1 MRLLRTAGIAASLLF
16 SVVAAS
22 GARAY
27 DVDTIVKKLQSG
39 GDLTIGYRESIPP
52 TGFLGTDGKPAGY
65 AIDFCTRI
73 VDLVRQDMGLK
84 AINVKYVPVTLQTRQ
99 ALVAN
104 GTVDLECGGT
114 VITFARMKQVDFTP
128 VSYVASNQ
136 FLALKAANIKSLS
149 DLNGKIVAVAA
160 SGNSGPELKTLID
173 KEKLNI
179 RIVNVDDHAAALI
192 GIESHR
198 IDAYFSDNSAFYG
211 LMKQSRHPEL
221 LAIVGPEIGYAPQ
234 GFMIPKNNPMFL
246 WYVSH
251 AMAKMFASGEAEAN
265 FTKWYEPLGG
275 SLGPSLKGA
284 WATYSFP
291 E

>member
-1 MRLLRTAGIAASLLF
+1 MSLLRTAGIVASLLCA
-16 SVVAAS
+16 SAAS
-22 GARAY
+22 SGAQAD

-39 GDLTIGYRESIPP
+39 GDLTIGYRENIPP

-65 AIDFCTRI
+65 SIDFCARI
-73 VDLVRQDMGLK
+73 VELVGQEMGLK
-84 AINVKYVPVTLQTRQ
+84 AITVKYVPVTLQTRQ

-114 VITFARMKQVDFTP
+114 VITFPRMKQVDFSP

-136 FLALKAANIKSLS
+136 FLALKSTDIQKLS
-149 DLNGKIVAVAA
+149 DLNGKIIAVAA
-160 SGNSGPELKTLID
+160 SGNSGPELKALID
-173 KEKLNI
+173 KEGLNV

-192 GIESHR
+192 AIESHR
-198 IDAYFSDNSAFYG
+198 VDAYFSDNSAFYG
-211 LMKQSRHPEL
+211 LIKQSRHPDQ

-251 AMAKMFASGEAEAN
+251 AMARMFASGEAAAN
-265 FTKWYEPLGG
+265 FNKWFQPVGG

-284 WATYSFP
+284 WATYTFP